1 MLMMQVHVRISR
13 IFNLDYFMSK
23 ISICTLHG
31 LHVTTCA
38 TLTFVPQPLCLNDTI
53 FPLSFAHPFR
63 QTMSTFSGTVRDT
76 RFLTPSPHT
85 EEGTP
90 TETSST
96 RQTADRWNGKP
107 VNALSL
113 GERTQ
118 RVTRRTISPLSVTLD
133 GWKVELVEG
142 LNLAHRIYDAWR
154 LGADMLGPDRCTQE
168 CYLLPGRERSPLC
181 YWNGLKERHA
191 ADPNEFMTF
200 PFLHMQL
207 GLPKEIINRI

>member
-13 IFNLDYFMSK
+13 IST
-23 ISICTLHG
+23 CTLHG

-118 RVTRRTISPLSVTLD
+118 RVTRRTTSPLSFTLD
-133 GWKVELVEG
+133 GWKVVLVEG
-142 LNLAHRIYDAWR
+142 LNLAHRICDAWR

-168 CYLLPGRERSPLC
+168 CYLLPGREREVPCATGTASRKGMRQIPT
-181 YWNGLKERHA
+181 NS
-191 ADPNEFMTF
+191 
-200 PFLHMQL
+200 
-207 GLPKEIINRI
+207 